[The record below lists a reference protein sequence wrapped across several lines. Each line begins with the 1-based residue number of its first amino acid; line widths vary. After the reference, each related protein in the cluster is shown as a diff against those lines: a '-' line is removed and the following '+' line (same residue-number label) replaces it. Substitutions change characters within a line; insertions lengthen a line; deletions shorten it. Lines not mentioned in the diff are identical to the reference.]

1 MNTKLVSAYL
11 VSLSSPVW
19 ICILVYIHVPLY
31 ISQLK
36 ERKNIYLGQVLAGN
50 SSEII
55 NAQKCN

>member
-1 MNTKLVSAYL
+1 MSAYL
-11 VSLSSPVW
+11 VSLNKHSSPVW